1 MIVESDSFRFLAGDV
16 GRSKLSFL
24 DYNRH
29 YTLNYKNL
37 VGRGKEIGD
46 DIYTYKAF
54 DDNEFR
60 QFKPE
65 VFFTST
71 ASSIDYTLKQFN
83 YLGSDELLAAGKL
96 NGCDSGNGNYYYR
109 FDFSNYIKIVNKAGE
124 EAKKAI
130 DDYANRKFNV
140 YYPGL
145 KTKALDLQEDLL
157 CGIEYNNNCTLK
169 FENGVQ
175 DLEYTFWDSSVQVR
189 DYLSPYYTSVYEYE
203 HNISNYINTTGLYR
217 KLPAKREPL
226 GTDKFYIPKNAYLP
240 LNINSFIDEYTNFSY
255 TPSWYVPYAVFPGL
269 NGGGIFIKAYKSD
282 GTSDFLSFTYT
293 DINFVF
299 NGAYHSE
306 YSNIPPIPGGSNKIT
321 VAGDGFNNYFGLTKT
336 SLLYISG
343 KYVRYTISLGGE
355 SLEVFVDGCIE
366 TPAPYKLSPQQVL
379 FTNIYGGLDYTI
391 FAGKRYETSK
401 QEREFIEIDNKKV
414 NTKLNITRQVKM
426 NTGYNYNWDNLLSL
440 LQADYCYLSDS
451 QGKIRSFTVDTNIY
465 NTYYQQSG
473 LARYTTEK
481 KTDKNV
487 EIVFNDPKKYV
498 TRIDYKQNFFNLDG
512 YFSSITK

>member
-1 MIVESDSFRFLAGDV
+1 MIVESNSFRFLNGE
-16 GRSKLSFL
+16 SNKKLSFL
-24 DYNRH
+24 DFNHH

-37 VGRGKEIGD
+37 VERSLEVEND
-46 DIYTYKAF
+46 VYSSKAF
-54 DDNEFR
+54 DGDEFR

-83 YLGSDELLAAGKL
+83 YLGSEELLATGKL
-96 NGCDSGNGNYYYR
+96 NGCDSGNGDYYYR
-109 FDFSNYIKIVNKAGE
+109 FDFSNYIKIVNRAGE

-145 KTKALDLQEDLL
+145 RTTSIDLQEDLL
-157 CGIEYNNNCTLK
+157 CGIEYSNNCTLK
-169 FENGVQ
+169 LENGVQ
-175 DLEYTFWDSSVQVR
+175 DLEYTFWDSSVQAR
-189 DYLSPYYTSVYEYE
+189 DYNTTTEYD
-203 HNISNYINTTGLYR
+203 HNISYYINTTGLYR
-217 KLPAKREPL
+217 KLPIEYPYYKPC
-226 GTDKFYIPKNAYLP
+226 FIPKNAYLP
-240 LNINSFIDEYTNFSY
+240 LNINSFIDEYNEVDR
-255 TPSWYVPYAVFPGL
+255 TPIRYEPYAVYPGL
-269 NGGGIFIKAYKSD
+269 SSSQALSIKAYKSD
-282 GTSDFLSFTYT
+282 GTYDYLRFSYR
-293 DINFVF
+293 DINFIF
-299 NGAYHSE
+299 NGAWHSE
-306 YSNIPPIPGGSNKIT
+306 YSDIT
-321 VAGDGFNNYFGLTKT
+321 VAGANNYFGLTKT
-336 SLLYISG
+336 FLLYISG
-343 KYVRYTISLGGE
+343 KYVRYNIEIVGGGKFA
-355 SLEVFVDGCIE
+355 VIVDGCIE

-391 FAGKRYETSK
+391 FTGKRYETSK
-401 QEREFIEIDNKKV
+401 QEREYIDIGNKKV

-465 NTYYQQSG
+465 KAYYQQSG
-473 LARYTTEK
+473 RAQITYEK
-481 KTDKNV
+481 KTDKNM

>member
-1 MIVESDSFRFLAGDV
+1 MIVESNSFRFLGE
-16 GRSKLSFL
+16 GSKKLSFL

-37 VGRGKEIGD
+37 LERSREVEDRV
-46 DIYTYKAF
+46 YVSKAF
-54 DDNEFR
+54 DDDEFR

-83 YLGSDELLAAGKL
+83 YLASEEVLATGKL

-109 FDFSNYIKIVNKAGE
+109 FDFSNYIKIVNRAGE

-145 KTKALDLQEDLL
+145 RTTSIDLQEDLL
-157 CGIEYNNNCTLK
+157 CGIEYSNNCTLK
-169 FENGVQ
+169 LENGVQ
-175 DLEYTFWDSSVQVR
+175 DLEYTFWDSAIQAR
-189 DYLSPYYTSVYEYE
+189 DHYNTTGEATY
-203 HNISNYINTTGLYR
+203 NISKFIHTTGLYR
-217 KLPAKREPL
+217 KLPFFPSLLYPGNTYK
-226 GTDKFYIPKNAYLP
+226 DYFIPKNAYLP
-240 LNINSFIDEYTNFSY
+240 LTINSFIDEFIDFDSTTSRYE
-255 TPSWYVPYAVFPGL
+255 PYAVYPRGSA
-269 NGGGIFIKAYKSD
+269 ISITAYKSD
-282 GTSDFLSFTYT
+282 GTYNSLSFTYE
-293 DINFVF
+293 DINFIF
-299 NGAYHSE
+299 NGVPHSE
-306 YSNIPPIPGGSNKIT
+306 YSNTT
-321 VAGDGFNNYFGLTKT
+321 VAGFNNYFGLSKT
-336 SLLYISG
+336 FLLYISG
-343 KYVRYTISLGGE
+343 KYVKYLISLAGTRI
-355 SLEVFVDGCIE
+355 EVYVDGCIE

-391 FAGKRYETSK
+391 FTGKRYETSK
-401 QEREFIEIDNKKV
+401 QERDYIDIGNKKV

-451 QGKIRSFTVDTNIY
+451 QGKIRSFTVDTSIY
-465 NTYYQQSG
+465 KAYYQQSG
-473 LARYTTEK
+473 QARVTYEK
-481 KTDKNV
+481 KTDKNM

>member
-16 GRSKLSFL
+16 GRGKLSFL

-46 DIYTYKAF
+46 DIYTYKSF

-83 YLGSDELLAAGKL
+83 YLGSDELLATGKL
-96 NGCDSGNGNYYYR
+96 NGYNSGNGNYYYR

-157 CGIEYNNNCTLK
+157 CGIEYSNNCTLK

-175 DLEYTFWDSSVQVR
+175 DLEYTFWDSTVQMR
-189 DYLSPYYTSVYEYE
+189 DDLYPYYYSYEEE
-203 HNISNYINTTGLYR
+203 HNIGSHFNTTGLYR
-217 KLPAKREPL
+217 KLPDKREPL
-226 GTDKFYIPKNAYLP
+226 KRSKYYIPKNAYLP
-240 LNINSFIDEYTNFSY
+240 LNISSLIDEFTDFNH
-255 TPSWYVPYAVFPGL
+255 TPNGYEPYAVYPGIK
-269 NGGGIFIKAYKSD
+269 GECIGITAFKSD
-282 GTSDFLSFTYT
+282 GTSDYLGFSYA

-299 NGAYHSE
+299 NGTPHSDTTN
-306 YSNIPPIPGGSNKIT
+306 YANIT
-321 VAGDGFNNYFGLTKT
+321 VAGAEFNHYFGLTKT
-336 SLLYISG
+336 FLLYISG
-343 KYVRYTISLGGE
+343 KYVKYFIGVSGR
-355 SLEVFVDGCIE
+355 SLEVIVDGCIE

-401 QEREFIEIDNKKV
+401 QEREYIEIDNKKV

-426 NTGYNYNWDNLLSL
+426 NTGYSYNWDNLISL

-487 EIVFNDPKKYV
+487 EVVFNDPKKYV

>member
-1 MIVESDSFRFLAGDV
+1 MIVESDSFRFLSEG
-16 GRSKLSFL
+16 SKKLSFL

-37 VGRGKEIGD
+37 VERSREVEDGV
-46 DIYTYKAF
+46 YASKAF
-54 DDNEFR
+54 DGDEFR

-83 YLGSDELLAAGKL
+83 YLGSEELLATGKL

-145 KTKALDLQEDLL
+145 RTKALDLQEDLL
-157 CGIEYNNNCTLK
+157 CGIEYNNNCTLRL
-169 FENGVQ
+169 ENGVQ
-175 DLEYTFWDSSVQVR
+175 DLEYTFWDSAVQVR
-189 DYLSPYYTSVYEYE
+189 DYTSTSEND
-203 HNISNYINTTGLYR
+203 HNISYYINTTGLYR
-217 KLPAKREPL
+217 KLPERDPL
-226 GTDKFYIPKNAYLP
+226 GTSKFYIPKNAYLP
-240 LNINSFIDEYTNFSY
+240 LNINSFIDEYNEVDR
-255 TPSWYVPYAVFPGL
+255 TPIRYEPYAVYPGL
-269 NGGGIFIKAYKSD
+269 SEGSQALAIRAYKSD
-282 GTSDFLSFTYT
+282 GTSDYLRFSYA
-293 DINFVF
+293 DINFIF
-299 NGAYHSE
+299 NGVPHSDPNN
-306 YSNIPPIPGGSNKIT
+306 YANTT
-321 VAGDGFNNYFGLTKT
+321 VAGFNNYFGLSKT
-336 SLLYISG
+336 FLLYISG
-343 KYVRYTISLGGE
+343 KYVKYIIGVRGRTLS
-355 SLEVFVDGCIE
+355 VFVDGCIE

-414 NTKLNITRQVKM
+414 NTKLNITKQVKM
-426 NTGYNYNWDNLLSL
+426 NTGYSYNWDNLISL

-465 NTYYQQSG
+465 KAYYQQSG
-473 LARYTTEK
+473 RARFTNEK
-481 KTDKNV
+481 KTDKNM

>member
-1 MIVESDSFRFLAGDV
+1 MIVESDSFRFLGEV
-16 GRSKLSFL
+16 NKKLSFL

-37 VGRGKEIGD
+37 VERSKEIAD
-46 DIYTYKAF
+46 NVYAIKAF
-54 DDNEFR
+54 DDDEFR

-71 ASSIDYTLKQFN
+71 ASSIDYTLTQAN

-96 NGCDSGNGNYYYR
+96 NGCDSGSGNYYYR
-109 FDFSNYIKIVNKAGE
+109 FDFSNYIKIINKAGE

-145 KTKALDLQEDLL
+145 RTTALDLQEDLL

-175 DLEYTFWDSSVQVR
+175 DLEYTFWDSAVQR
-189 DYLSPYYTSVYEYE
+189 RGTNGEETY
-203 HNISNYINTTGLYR
+203 NISNFINTTGLYR
-217 KLPAKREPL
+217 KLPFFPSLLYPGNTYEDYL
-226 GTDKFYIPKNAYLP
+226 IPKNAYLP
-240 LNINSFIDEYTNFSY
+240 LTINSFIDEYNDFNSTATRY
-255 TPSWYVPYAVFPGL
+255 EPYAVYPRG
-269 NGGGIFIKAYKSD
+269 NAISIQAIKSD
-282 GTSDFLSFTYT
+282 GTSDYLGFTYD
-293 DINFVF
+293 DIDFIF
-299 NGAYHSE
+299 NGTPHSE
-306 YSNIPPIPGGSNKIT
+306 YSGVT
-321 VAGDGFNNYFGLTKT
+321 VSGFNNYFGLSKT
-336 SLLYISG
+336 FLLYISG
-343 KYVRYTISLGGE
+343 KYKKYFISLAGTQF
-355 SLEVFVDGCIE
+355 EVYVDGCIE

-391 FAGKRYETSK
+391 FTGKRYETSK
-401 QEREFIEIDNKKV
+401 QEREYIDIGNKKV

-465 NTYYQQSG
+465 KAYYQQSG
-473 LARYTTEK
+473 RARITYEK
-481 KTDKNV
+481 KTDKNM

>member
-1 MIVESDSFRFLAGDV
+1 MIVESDSFRFLSEGT
-16 GRSKLSFL
+16 RKLSFL

-37 VGRGKEIGD
+37 VERSIEVEDG
-46 DIYTYKAF
+46 IYATKAF
-54 DDNEFR
+54 DGDEFR

-83 YLGSDELLAAGKL
+83 YLGSEELLATGKL
-96 NGCDSGNGNYYYR
+96 NGYNSGNGNYYYR

-145 KTKALDLQEDLL
+145 KTRALDLQEDLL
-157 CGIEYNNNCTLK
+157 CGIEYSNNCTLR
-169 FENGVQ
+169 FENGIQ
-175 DLEYTFWDSSVQVR
+175 DLEYTFWDSSIQSR
-189 DYLSPYYTSVYEYE
+189 DYLSPYYTSVYESE
-203 HNISNYINTTGLYR
+203 HNISNYISTTGLYR
-217 KLPAKREPL
+217 KLPDKREPFVAE
-226 GTDKFYIPKNAYLP
+226 KFYIPKNAYLP

-269 NGGGIFIKAYKSD
+269 KASEAISIRAYKSD
-282 GTSDFLSFTYT
+282 GTYDNLSFTYA
-293 DINFVF
+293 DINFIF

-336 SLLYISG
+336 FLLYISG

-355 SLEVFVDGCIE
+355 NLEVIVDGCIE
-366 TPAPYKLSPQQVL
+366 TTGPYKLSPQQVL

-391 FAGKRYETSK
+391 FNGKRYETSK
-401 QEREFIEIDNKKV
+401 QERDYIEIGNKKV

-465 NTYYQQSG
+465 KAYYQQSG
-473 LARYTTEK
+473 RARFTYEK
-481 KTDKNV
+481 KTDKNM

-512 YFSSITK
+512 YFNSITK

>member
-1 MIVESDSFRFLAGDV
+1 MIVESDSFRFLAGGS
-16 GRSKLSFL
+16 GRLSFL

-37 VGRGKEIGD
+37 LQRSKEIGD
-46 DIYTYKAF
+46 DVYASKAF
-54 DDNEFR
+54 NENEFR

-83 YLGSDELLAAGKL
+83 YLGSDEVLATGKL
-96 NGCDSGNGNYYYR
+96 NGYNSGNGNYYYR

-175 DLEYTFWDSSVQVR
+175 DLEYTFWDSTVQIK
-189 DYLSPYYTSVYEYE
+189 DYLYPYYYYYEDE
-203 HNISNYINTTGLYR
+203 HNIGTHFNITGLYR
-217 KLPAKREPL
+217 KLPDKRDPL
-226 GTDKFYIPKNAYLP
+226 RASNYYIPKNAYLP
-240 LNINSFIDEYTNFSY
+240 LTINSFIDEFTDFNH
-255 TPSWYVPYAVFPGL
+255 TPNGYEPYAVYPG
-269 NGGGIFIKAYKSD
+269 IDAASDISIKAIKSD
-282 GTSDFLSFTYT
+282 GTSDYLTFSYA
-293 DINFVF
+293 DINFIF
-299 NGAYHSE
+299 NGAKHSDTTN
-306 YSNIPPIPGGSNKIT
+306 YANIT
-321 VAGDGFNNYFGLTKT
+321 VAGAEFNHYFGLSKT
-336 SLLYISG
+336 FLLYISG
-343 KYVRYTISLGGE
+343 KYVKYIIGVRGRTLS
-355 SLEVFVDGCIE
+355 VFVDGCIE
-366 TPAPYKLSPQQVL
+366 TTAPYKLSPQQVL

-426 NTGYNYNWDNLLSL
+426 NTGYSYNWDNLISL

-473 LARYTTEK
+473 LAQYTTEK

-487 EIVFNDPKKYV
+487 EVVFNDPKKYV

-512 YFSSITK
+512 YFTSITK